1 MNQLKKSLSGG
12 YATVLCPRRP
22 LYFDFVQH
30 KTHKWGRVWNGFCP
44 LEDVYAF
51 PDKGMVSW
59 QIPQEQMK
67 LVKGIQANLWTESIP
82 DFGQAQYMLLPR
94 LSALAEAGWNPQ
106 EKDYDDFL
114 RRLRRLADLYDAC
127 GYRYAPHGLPRNQFC
142 GIRGI

>member
-1 MNQLKKSLSGG
+1 MLG
-12 YATVLCPRRP
+12 V
-22 LYFDFVQH
+22 
-30 KTHKWGRVWNGFCP
+30 
-44 LEDVYAF
+44 
-51 PDKGMVSW
+51 
-59 QIPQEQMK
+59 
-67 LVKGIQANLWTESIP
+67 QANLWTEYIP

-114 RRLRRLADLYDAC
+114 RRLRRLTDLYDAC